1 MDILSLSWAS
11 VGKVLTGVGLA
22 YILAPL
28 LLVFRSYLLF
38 KVIEKFLLT
47 SKLNFDIGICES
59 DRWHLNNKYQKK
71 RSIQIPVSDGVT
83 KYEIDGEEVTPEEY
97 ENYESGLKMHES
109 RFQFLDAKINA
120 RQNLVYW
127 LTSHYK
133 QDGFNN
139 PIPVWRKNAY
149 DRLENENA

>member
-1 MDILSLSWAS
+1 MDILSLSWES
-11 VGKVLTGVGLA
+11 VGKVLTGVGVA

-47 SKLNFDIGICES
+47 SKLNFDIKICES
-59 DRWHLNNKYQKK
+59 DRWYLNKKYQKK
-71 RSIQIPVSDGVT
+71 RNIKIPVSGGMT
-83 KYEIDGEEVTPEEY
+83 KYELDGEEVTPEEY
-97 ENYESGLKMHES
+97 EHYESGLKLHET
-109 RFQFLDAKINA
+109 RFHLLDAKINA

-139 PIPVWRKNAY
+139 PIPIWRNDAY
-149 DRLENENA
+149 ERLENDNA